1 MGNEPQL
8 QLSWGTS
15 IRPHAPAPD
24 LRTQDQALPH
34 APTPCC
40 WPTWTRGQAAT
51 SGPGVGGASLSDP
64 LPECPVS
71 STDLADGKGR
81 SVRSPLSN
89 AGFLARPVLSRA
101 LSSSERPWDVVLV
114 SASQMR
120 HLGSNRN
127 LLRVTPHRTG
137 QAGRSRCEPACSPDL
152 STGRRG
158 PRTKRTLPGWL
169 VGVGLSWTWSTLSV
183 DLEASGPG
191 LQSHLRTNR
200 RRTLACP
207 VERGW

>member
-24 LRTQDQALPH
+24 LRTQIRLSLTHP
-34 APTPCC
+34 PP
-40 WPTWTRGQAAT
+40 AA
-51 SGPGVGGASLSDP
+51 GRPGLEVKRPLLGREWGGASLSDP

-200 RRTLACP
+200 RRTSACP

>member
-1 MGNEPQL
+1 MSPSSSSAGEAPSAPTPQP
-8 QLSWGTS
+8 QISE
-15 IRPHAPAPD
+15 HE
-24 LRTQDQALPH
+24 DQALPH
-34 APTPCC
+34 APTPSC

-51 SGPGVGGASLSDP
+51 SGPGVGGPSPSEP

-71 STDLADGKGR
+71 STDLADGKGC
-81 SVRSPLSN
+81 SLHTPLSN

-101 LSSSERPWDVVLV
+101 LSSSEWLWDVVLV

-127 LLRVTPHRTG
+127 LLRVTPHGTG
-137 QAGRSRCEPACSPDL
+137 QAGRSQCEPACRPDL
-152 STGRRG
+152 PTGRRE
-158 PRTKRTLPGWL
+158 PQTKRTLPGRL
-169 VGVGLSWTWSTLSV
+169 VGGGLSWTWSTLSV

-200 RRTLACP
+200 RRTSACP